1 MTTVLI
7 MLLLAS
13 NLLMVAVVM
22 KKPLK
27 PTAADEIP
35 EKQAAPEKSGDES
48 PASPETSTPT
58 VEEAVVNKTQIDP
71 ELLRRAVEAE
81 ARKVVPLIIKEY
93 GTPEDAGLPD
103 APEKNEAQVDNSKL
117 DEVFT
122 HNTTASELTDEEP
135 PMAEPQA
142 DGLDFNDMNATM
154 RVLKDKPHTKAD
166 EQTAVRT
173 VAELQGTDIIEVIK
187 LDPVIRKR
195 ILMIECQLPE
205 VDERPTTPDGKPKKI
220 IFHADIDATDIDSI
234 DFNIIH

>member
-1 MTTVLI
+1 MTTILI

-22 KKPLK
+22 KKPVK
-27 PTAADEIP
+27 STPADKIP
-35 EKQAAPEKSGDES
+35 EKDATPETSGDEV
-48 PASPETSTPT
+48 PASPETPAPT
-58 VEEAVVNKTQIDP
+58 VEETVVNKTQIDP

-81 ARKVVPLIIKEY
+81 ARKVIPLIIKEY
-93 GTPEDAGLPD
+93 GTPEDAGLPPE
-103 APEKNEAQVDNSKL
+103 PEKKEAQVDNSKL

-142 DGLDFNDMNATM
+142 DGIDFNDMNVTM
-154 RVLKDKPHTKAD
+154 RVLKDKPHTEAD
-166 EQTAVRT
+166 EQTAKRT
-173 VAELQGTDIIEVIK
+173 VAELQGTEIIEVIK

-205 VDERPTTPDGKPKKI
+205 VDERQTTPEGKPKKI
-220 IFHADIDATDIDSI
+220 VFHADIDATGIDSI

>member
-22 KKPLK
+22 KKPVK
-27 PTAADEIP
+27 PVSHDETSHEENAP
-35 EKQAAPEKSGDES
+35 QAQGDEKQNANEA
-48 PASPETSTPT
+48 PASA
-58 VEEAVVNKTQIDP
+58 VEETVVNKTQIDP

-93 GTPEDAGLPD
+93 GTPEDAGLP
-103 APEKNEAQVDNSKL
+103 ATPEKNEAKVDNDKL

-142 DGLDFNDMNATM
+142 NGLDFNDMNATM

-166 EQTAVRT
+166 EQTAART

-220 IFHADIDATDIDSI
+220 VFHADIDATGIDSI

>member
-22 KKPLK
+22 KKPVK
-27 PTAADEIP
+27 PTATDETP
-35 EKQAAPEKSGDES
+35 EKQAALEASGDES
-48 PASPETSTPT
+48 PESPETPAPA

-93 GTPEDAGLPD
+93 GTPEDAGLPA

-142 DGLDFNDMNATM
+142 NGIDYK
-154 RVLKDKPHTKAD
+154 RVSNSFP
-166 EQTAVRT
+166 
-173 VAELQGTDIIEVIK
+173 
-187 LDPVIRKR
+187 
-195 ILMIECQLPE
+195 
-205 VDERPTTPDGKPKKI
+205 
-220 IFHADIDATDIDSI
+220 S
-234 DFNIIH
+234 